1 MAIEDALVLGQAFD
15 AVLKGARR
23 NGMVI
28 ERAKLSLSLKFGASS
43 AVSLTR
49 RRTTPASVCGSV
61 ERQRRRPQLL
71 DDGWRIKKVGEH

>member
-1 MAIEDALVLGQAFD
+1 VAVEG

-43 AVSLTR
+43 AVS
-49 RRTTPASVCGSV
+49 
-61 ERQRRRPQLL
+61 
-71 DDGWRIKKVGEH
+71 